1 MRDLQATGG
10 TSLTAD
16 DETDDHTDSQPEDN
30 DTNGDTDSDTDDP
43 PRRTRRGVVALVAV
57 VVLLLDLITK
67 IVVVATIDPYD
78 PVKLAGGFIYLTLVR
93 NSGAAFAFAEGY
105 TLLFTVI
112 ACAVVVVIIRV
123 ASRLRSA
130 PWAVALGLILGGA
143 VGNLVDRIFR
153 SPGPLRGAVV
163 DWISL
168 RQSGEQIW
176 PVFNLADSG
185 IVVGGVIAVV
195 LVLLGFDVDGS
206 RHRRDK

>member
-1 MRDLQATGG
+1 MRDVQATGG

-16 DETDDHTDSQPEDN
+16 DETDD
-30 DTNGDTDSDTDDP
+30 DTDHGTDNSTDES
-43 PRRTRRGVVALVAV
+43 PRRARGRMVALVAF

-67 IVVVATIDPYD
+67 IIVVATIDPYD
-78 PVKLAGGFIYLTLVR
+78 PVRLAGGFIHLTLVR
-93 NSGAAFAFAEGY
+93 NSGAAFAFAEGA
-105 TLLFTVI
+105 TLLFTLI
-112 ACAVVVVIIRV
+112 ASAVVVVIIRV

-143 VGNLVDRIFR
+143 IGNLVDRIFR

-168 RQSGEQIW
+168 RHSGEQIW

-185 IVVGGVIAVV
+185 IVVGGVLAVA
-195 LVLLGFDVDGS
+195 LVLLGYDVDGS
-206 RHRRDK
+206 RHKRGK